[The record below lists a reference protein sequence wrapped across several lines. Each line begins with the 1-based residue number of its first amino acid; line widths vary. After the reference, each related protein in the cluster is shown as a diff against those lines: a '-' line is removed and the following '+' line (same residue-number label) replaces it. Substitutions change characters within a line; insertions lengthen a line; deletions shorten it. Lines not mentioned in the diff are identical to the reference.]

1 MEIVSIIDR
10 NSNII
15 QELTAL
21 WRCSVIQTH
30 TFLTDKDIDEIEKYV
45 PQALKEVEHLIVIK
59 NKDEYLGFMG
69 IENQKLEML
78 FLAPHHIGKGIGR
91 KLVEYGIKEH
101 QIKEVTVNEQ
111 NPNVVEFYEH
121 LGFKT
126 YKRTVFD
133 EQGRPFPLLYMRR
146 YDYNGR
152 RKNEKRS

>member
-1 MEIVSIIDR
+1 MEIVIIKDR

-69 IENQKLEML
+69 IENQRLEML
-78 FLAPHHIGKGIGR
+78 FLAPQHIGQGIGR
-91 KLVEYGIKEH
+91 KLIEYGIKEH
-101 QIKEVTVNEQ
+101 QITEVTVNEQ
-111 NPNVVEFYEH
+111 NSNAVDFYKH
-121 LGFKT
+121 LGFNI
-126 YKRTVFD
+126 YKRTDFD

-146 YDYNGR
+146 
-152 RKNEKRS
+152 